1 MSAESIKAKALKCI
15 DEIYPSADTL
25 NDTYFPVEDF
35 LGEAVRWVIDVIPA
49 HLFGEREEIEFTDNI
64 YVKENVAYITPS
76 MEIGRIV
83 YFRMPDW
90 VRSADIIY
98 EDSPLYRQQ
107 KNIVLRGTSL
117 RPIVVRM
124 MDGSIE
130 AYTTKGVQL
139 EKMKAY
145 HIPYDA
151 EYIPEKA
158 EDLCA
163 WKLAEVVLLSM
174 SDVQNASV
182 CTARVNEIL
191 QQIAL

>member
-1 MSAESIKAKALKCI
+1 MSAENIKAKALKCI

-49 HLFGEREEIEFTDNI
+49 HLLVKRMVIEFS
-64 YVKENVAYITPS
+64 ELNVVDMVGYARP
-76 MEIGRIV
+76 MGEIGRIV

-90 VRSADIIY
+90 ERSADVIY

-107 KNIVLRGTSL
+107 KNRVLRGNPS
-117 RPIVVRM
+117 RPIVVRLM
-124 MDGSIE
+124 NE
-130 AYTTKGVQL
+130 CLEVYTTKADEPRALQ
-139 EKMKAY
+139 AF

-158 EDLCA
+158 EDICA
-163 WKLAEVVLLSM
+163 WKLAEIVLLSM

-182 CTARVNEIL
+182 CTARVNEHL
-191 QQIAL
+191 QQLSL